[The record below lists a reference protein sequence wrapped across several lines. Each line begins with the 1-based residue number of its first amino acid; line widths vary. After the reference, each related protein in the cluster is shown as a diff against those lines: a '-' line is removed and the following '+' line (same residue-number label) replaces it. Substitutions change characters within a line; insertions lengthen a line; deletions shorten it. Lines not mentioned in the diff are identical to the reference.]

1 MLYGDPFGTRENVAM
16 EKLITQNKQAKRNYA
31 IEAEFE
37 AGLVLMGS
45 EVKSL
50 RAGQASLDEAY
61 VRYYN
66 DEVWLV
72 GAHIAPYENAH
83 RTGHESKRERKCL
96 LKRSEIEKIAIRV
109 VERGYSLVPMKLYW
123 KGARVKLLFG
133 LGKGKKLY
141 DKRKDLAAR
150 SAQRDVERELKR
162 Y

>member
-1 MLYGDPFGTRENVAM
+1 M

-31 IEAEFE
+31 LEAEFE

-61 VRYYN
+61 VRYYK

-96 LKRSEIEKIAIRV
+96 LKRSEIDKIAIRV

-133 LGKGKKLY
+133 LGKGKKLF

>member
-1 MLYGDPFGTRENVAM
+1 M

-31 IEAEFE
+31 LEAEFE

-61 VRYYN
+61 VRYHKG
-66 DEVWLV
+66 EVWLI

-96 LKRSEIEKIAIRV
+96 LKRSEIDKIAIRV

-133 LGKGKKLY
+133 LGKGKKLF